1 MHDVLAAFAE
11 EIGRNARRQ
20 PVEGTIK
27 VELRGA
33 GTLRVAGG
41 AVSRDDGPSDCVI
54 SAELPV
60 FEKIASG
67 ALDYSAA
74 YEQGLYEVAGNWSL
88 SNRLWSLLDGPRDKT
103 KRIARFPAGADPG
116 VVVDAVL
123 LNGAA
128 IVERCVSEELADRAA
143 AELRPHFDACGRS
156 DQTEF
161 NGFST
166 LRVYAIPA
174 KSRSATELIANDYLL
189 SILDRILL
197 PHCVNYRIGSCSAIE
212 IWPGEKQQ
220 PLHRDDAIYPLQL
233 PGVELQASALWA
245 LTEFTAENG
254 ATHVLPG
261 SHRTLQ
267 RIASA
272 RADDT
277 VQAAMPKGSLLV
289 YLGST
294 THGGGANRSALPR
307 MGLVNT
313 YALGWLRQEENQY
326 LSTPREVVR
335 SYPKRVR
342 ELLGY
347 RMCGPHLGS
356 FPDDDAE

>member
-1 MHDVLAAFAE
+1 MHDALAQIVD
-11 EIGRNARRQ
+11 EIGRNLRRL
-20 PVEGTIK
+20 PLDGTIK
-27 VELRGA
+27 LELRGA
-33 GTLRVAGG
+33 GTLRVAGT
-41 AVSRDDGPSDCVI
+41 AVNLDDGPADCTI
-54 SAELPV
+54 FAELPV
-60 FEKIASG
+60 FRKIASG

-88 SNRLWSLLDGPRDKT
+88 SNRLWSLLDGPRDKSRRLA
-103 KRIARFPAGADPG
+103 KFPSGTDPG
-116 VVVDAVL
+116 TVAEAVM

-128 IVERCVSEELADRAA
+128 IVERCVSEPLADRAA
-143 AELRPHFDACGRS
+143 AELRSHFDAFGRS

-174 KSRSATELIANDYLL
+174 KSRSATELIANEYLL
-189 SILDRILL
+189 AILDRILL

-245 LTEFTAENG
+245 LTEFTEENG

-267 RIASA
+267 RISSA
-272 RADDT
+272 RDDDT
-277 VQAAMPKGSLLV
+277 VQAVMPKGSLLV

-294 THGGGANRSALPR
+294 THGGGANRSQMPR

-326 LSTPREVVR
+326 LSTPREIVQ

-356 FPDDDAE
+356 FPDDDHE